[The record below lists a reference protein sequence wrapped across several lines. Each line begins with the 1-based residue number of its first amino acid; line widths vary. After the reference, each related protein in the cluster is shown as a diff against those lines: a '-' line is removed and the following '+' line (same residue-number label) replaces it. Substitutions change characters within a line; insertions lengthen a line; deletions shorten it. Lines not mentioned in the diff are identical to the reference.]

1 MPPRPLPRP
10 RPARPDELDALVA
23 LEQGVFDY
31 DRLSPRQYRRHLA
44 SASAVVLVLVERG
57 ALLGAGLLFLRR
69 GARTARLY
77 SLATAP
83 AARGRGVGRRLL
95 RALELAAQRRGC
107 TRLRLEVRTDNAAA
121 IALYEGAGY
130 RRFALRRGYYDDG
143 ADAFRYE
150 KRLGGGATR
159 LTSLP
164 PATSA
169 R

>member
-31 DRLSPRQYRRHLA
+31 DRLSPRQYRHHLR
-44 SASAVVLVLVERG
+44 SDSAVIRVLAEHG

-95 RALELAAQRRGC
+95 RALELAAQQRGC

-121 IALYEGAGY
+121 IALYESAGY
-130 RRFALRRGYYDDG
+130 RRFAVHRGYYDDG

-150 KRLGGGATR
+150 KRLGGAATR